1 MRFGARRVFRGG
13 ALTRTPLTIDKLP
26 LFADDDQIG
35 EAVLGRE
42 RKTEF
47 SGYAKLR
54 ENDGMPPVSEFW
66 GGRYVPAVK
75 AFLDF
80 DQGLA
85 AARPLKENGVEGQW
99 PISKSVRKARA

>member
-1 MRFGARRVFRGG
+1 MSRA
-13 ALTRTPLTIDKLP
+13 LTIDQLP
-26 LFADDDQIG
+26 LFANDEQIG

-54 ENDGMPPVSEFW
+54 ENDGMPPVSKFW

-80 DQGLA
+80 DQGLVTVK
-85 AARPLKENGVEGQW
+85 PLKENGMEGKW
-99 PISKSVRKARA
+99 PISKSARKVPA